1 MQVASQTCHNT
12 LTLLDVERSRKVT
25 DDSVIYIL
33 KFTKL
38 KSLGIFHT
46 SLTNVGKADIIFGLN
61 DLEELPRGDFLC
73 DALEDV
79 NESKPSIVARTRLKI
94 KGFWA
99 SEDYYFH
106 NTEQL
111 DLVAMVC
118 PEIERMLFMFNNQE
132 ALFRDIVTFNNL
144 RVGYSDY

>member
-1 MQVASQTCHNT
+1 MQVASETCHNT

-25 DDSVIYIL
+25 DDSVNHIL

-46 SLTNVGKADIIFGLN
+46 SLTNVGKGEIIFGLR

-79 NESKPSIVARTRLKI
+79 NESRPSVVARSVVI
-94 KGFWA
+94 K
-99 SEDYYFH
+99 
-106 NTEQL
+106 
-111 DLVAMVC
+111 
-118 PEIERMLFMFNNQE
+118 
-132 ALFRDIVTFNNL
+132 
-144 RVGYSDY
+144 